1 MDMILHISNAIRR
14 MVVNIIN
21 VPPLNKIERMM
32 YMSFRNALVTQLLN
46 DKKYT
51 ALQEYLQIEFP
62 GKDTVMIQEY
72 AGEVPRVFYNM
83 DDNIMLMLPGSMN
96 TYMENA
102 VANAIQSGTIF
113 DDAENV
119 KNTAEYIRMT
129 TLPYG
134 GMALKGH
141 DEPKALKST
150 IGSVVGA
157 MNVDTAHFGDGE
169 NDLQNGYTA
178 MKDMM
183 SHANDSDM
191 ATTKLIKDYIKLK
204 DDGKLP
210 TEYRRTLGKVKY
222 DVKNLEDVT
231 CDDCITKSDYRPMKL
246 TDECGSVCA
255 VDEFDDTNAST
266 EEIADDAKSLV
277 KDQTDIIDEEDD
289 VVNSSEFEGG
299 GKEDVSFDE
308 SFIDFTE
315 CDALFKEMA
324 DVYTLMELYERRN
337 SFIMESDKASFGD
350 KVIETRDKIIAWFK
364 SMLDKL
370 RIQFTKMKL
379 KQRILYLE
387 KGLKA
392 GKQFQCLPV
401 AEPEVVLKLR
411 DDLRDLRKQ
420 RSIDMN
426 NGGPA
431 ENMSMFMNP
440 EYVAEDI
447 AHLTE
452 LINIETKLVEI
463 FKQTVQ
469 TQRNTEWK
477 NMNREDVIKD
487 VDIARTHFADIENL
501 LYRKR
506 FGNFEKRRID
516 DKVSIQYVKHWM
528 QLSIRYLYLLMLELF
543 YITKTLRYTKDDEPL
558 PKFNDSDFVEDV
570 EESFYNTSN
579 NHDEIYSESVF
590 NKRPKKLK
598 PIPRDIVAYITIE
611 MNNIHDSNDQAMLAG
626 YTCSKL
632 ELVDFYLNCI
642 DTEDDRYI
650 VPHTRQYLVQMQ
662 NDLNRLLTQIL
673 RIKPVNKMDRIWK
686 IGVNLPG

>member
-1 MDMILHISNAIRR
+1 
-14 MVVNIIN
+14 
-21 VPPLNKIERMM
+21 
-32 YMSFRNALVTQLLN
+32 MSFRNALVTQLLN

-83 DDNIMLMLPGSMN
+83 DDNIMLMLPGNMN

-255 VDEFDDTNAST
+255 VDEFDDTNASA
-266 EEIADDAKSLV
+266 EEITDDAESVV
-277 KDQTDIIDEEDD
+277 KDQTDIIDEEDN
-289 VVNSSEFEGG
+289 VVDSSEFEGG
-299 GKEDVSFDE
+299 GLDDGSIQEGFFD
-308 SFIDFTE
+308 
-315 CDALFKEMA
+315 LFKPKSDEDCLNKLKEM
-324 DVYTLMELYERRN
+324 
-337 SFIMESDKASFGD
+337 FGD
-350 KVIETRDKIIAWFK
+350 VPSEP
-364 SMLDKL
+364 LD
-370 RIQFTKMKL
+370 F
-379 KQRILYLE
+379 
-387 KGLKA
+387 
-392 GKQFQCLPV
+392 
-401 AEPEVVLKLR
+401 
-411 DDLRDLRKQ
+411 
-420 RSIDMN
+420 
-426 NGGPA
+426 
-431 ENMSMFMNP
+431 
-440 EYVAEDI
+440 
-447 AHLTE
+447 
-452 LINIETKLVEI
+452 
-463 FKQTVQ
+463 
-469 TQRNTEWK
+469 
-477 NMNREDVIKD
+477 IK
-487 VDIARTHFADIENL
+487 
-501 LYRKR
+501 
-506 FGNFEKRRID
+506 D
-516 DKVSIQYVKHWM
+516 DKVYEYHHAKHPLGGNFNAQIQPIDSYDAMINWSNKKEVELMKRDQFIPFAKLIMYDSTRDDCAFFKSGSYDIPNDDYYTIAYHIPNGAIVFFH
-528 QLSIRYLYLLMLELF
+528 LSAAHKYDCPITVLEPSYRAF
-543 YITKTLRYTKDDEPL
+543 MNHCTRDVVDQP
-558 PKFNDSDFVEDV
+558 SDIEK
-570 EESFYNTSN
+570 ESFYNTSN

-598 PIPRDIVAYITIE
+598 PIPRDIVAYITVE
-611 MNNIHDSNDQAMLAG
+611 MNNIQDSNDQAMLAG